1 MHCLVVTAGEQG
13 LQGYSLQALFV
24 RVSHHGGPSRVGNRH
39 CRHNPAAGFG
49 SWPGTVL
56 VGM

>member
-1 MHCLVVTAGEQG
+1 MLYLVATAGEQG
-13 LQGYSLQALFV
+13 LQAYSLQALFV
-24 RVSHHGGPSRVGNRH
+24 RVSGPSRVGNRH